1 MNRMFPPSKAIRESA
16 NPVFHFDPQSSIF
29 LRWSSNYR
37 LWLKQTLFSTLILWP
52 LFPYTDASRDEENW
66 RAQYGQVVHSREE
79 PVPGFHAVD
88 LWDWE
93 MVKGSRKVGKGQE
106 ARLAGQLVKR
116 SAKSH
121 PSMPSSCSRFRTAPI
136 CEVHLDLVRV
146 RTGSDF
152 ASFSR

>member
-1 MNRMFPPSKAIRESA
+1 
-16 NPVFHFDPQSSIF
+16 
-29 LRWSSNYR
+29 
-37 LWLKQTLFSTLILWP
+37 
-52 LFPYTDASRDEENW
+52 
-66 RAQYGQVVHSREE
+66 
-79 PVPGFHAVD
+79 VPDFHAVD

-93 MVKGSRKVGKGQE
+93 MVKCSRKVGKGQE

-121 PSMPSSCSRFRTAPI
+121 PSMPSSCVRFRTAPI

>member
-1 MNRMFPPSKAIRESA
+1 MKVR
-16 NPVFHFDPQSSIF
+16 
-29 LRWSSNYR
+29 
-37 LWLKQTLFSTLILWP
+37 TLFSTLILRVQFSYVDSAITDFGWSRPCFP
-52 LFPYTDASRDEENW
+52 LWSYGPFFPYTDASRDEENW

-79 PVPGFHAVD
+79 PVPDFHAVD

-121 PSMPSSCSRFRTAPI
+121 PSMPSSCIRFRTAPI